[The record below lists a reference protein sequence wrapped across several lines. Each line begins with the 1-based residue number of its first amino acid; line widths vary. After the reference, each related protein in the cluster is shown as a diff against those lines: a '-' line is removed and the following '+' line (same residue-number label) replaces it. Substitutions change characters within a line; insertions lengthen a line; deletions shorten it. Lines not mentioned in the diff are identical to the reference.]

1 METPETP
8 GAGSAESGFVRE
20 RQEQWESERLS
31 PLASLSAQTKG
42 RLIPEPRD
50 ALRTEFQRDRDRVIH
65 TNAFRR
71 LKHKTQV
78 FVAPIGDHF
87 VTRLTHTLEVT
98 QIARTIARSLRL
110 NEDLA
115 EAAALGHD
123 VGHTP
128 FGHIGEQ
135 VLDSLHPGGF
145 RHNEQSLRTV
155 DILEKDGI
163 GLNLTHETRQAILR
177 HSKPRGDFLNA
188 DELDELTLEA
198 QVVRVSDAIAYL
210 AHDIGDAIRAGV
222 LGESDLPADAR
233 EVLGTRHSQRLDS
246 MVNDIVA
253 SSWAC
258 AGYDSLAPDGR
269 RPRLSMSPQVTSVVT
284 QLREFMFDNV
294 YVPAGDGAEGK
305 NARVIVEFLYG
316 HFLKNAG
323 EIPEHYFLRNDP
335 VDRVALDYI
344 AGMTDQFAL
353 HTAEGLRPGIASDVF
368 VGRV

>member
-1 METPETP
+1 MDTREDS
-8 GAGSAESGFVRE
+8 GAGFAGSGFVRE
-20 RQEQWESERLS
+20 RQEQWEAERLS

-42 RLIPEPRD
+42 RLIIEPRD

-65 TNAFRR
+65 TKAFRR

-115 EAAALGHD
+115 EAGALGHD

-135 VLDSLHPGGF
+135 VLDALHPGGF

-155 DILEKDGI
+155 DVLEKDGA

-188 DELDELTLEA
+188 TELDELTLEA
-198 QVVRVSDAIAYL
+198 QVVRASDAIAYL

-222 LGESDLPADAR
+222 LGESDLPVDAR

-246 MVNDIVA
+246 MVNDVVA

-258 AGYDSLAPDGR
+258 AGYDSLAPVGH
-269 RPRLSMSPQVTSVVT
+269 RPRLSMSPQVSGVVT

-294 YVPAGDGAEGK
+294 YVPAGQGAEGE

-323 EIPEHYFLRNDP
+323 EIPEHYFLRNDS
-335 VDRVALDYI
+335 VDLVALDYI

>member
-1 METPETP
+1 MNATDSD
-8 GAGSAESGFVRE
+8 GLSFVRE
-20 RQEQWESERLS
+20 RQEQMEGERLS
-31 PLASLSAQTKG
+31 PLATLSTNTKG
-42 RLIPEPRD
+42 RLIPEPLD
-50 ALRTEFQRDRDRVIH
+50 PLRTEFQRDRDRIIH

-98 QIARTIARSLRL
+98 QIARTIARALRL
-110 NEDLA
+110 NEDLV

-135 VLDSLHPGGF
+135 VLDSIHPGGF
-145 RHNEQSLRTV
+145 RHNEQSLRTI
-155 DILEKDGI
+155 DLLEKDGA
-163 GLNLTHETRQAILR
+163 GLNLTSETREAVLH

-188 DELDELTLEA
+188 ADLDALTLEA

-222 LGESDLPADAR
+222 LSESDLPVDAR

-246 MVNDIVA
+246 MVRDVVTT
-253 SSWAC
+253 SWAC
-258 AGYDSLAPDGR
+258 AGYDLSASDGT
-269 RPRLSMSPQVTSVVT
+269 RPRLNLSPQVNSVVT

-294 YVPAGDGAEGK
+294 YMPAGQGPEGE
-305 NARVIVEFLYG
+305 NARLVVEFLYNYFIN
-316 HFLKNAG
+316 HPG
-323 EIPEHYFLRNDP
+323 EIPGRYFEHKDP
-335 VDRVALDYI
+335 VDLIALDYI

-353 HTAEGLRPGIASDVF
+353 HTAEGLKPGITSDVF
-368 VGRV
+368 IGRV

>member
-1 METPETP
+1 MPDGISED
-8 GAGSAESGFVRE
+8 FVRV
-20 RQEQWESERLS
+20 RQEEWEAERLS
-31 PLASLSAQTKG
+31 PLASLSRDTKG
-42 RLIPEPRD
+42 RLVDEPRD

-135 VLDSLHPGGF
+135 VLDLLHPGGF

-155 DILEKDGI
+155 DILEKDGV
-163 GLNLTHETRQAILR
+163 GLNLTQETRQAILK
-177 HSKPRGDFLNA
+177 HSKPRGDFLKA
-188 DELDELTLEA
+188 DELDSLTLEA

-222 LGESDLPADAR
+222 LGESDLPSDAR
-233 EVLGTRHSQRLDS
+233 EVLGTRHSTRLDS
-246 MVNDIVA
+246 MVNDVVA
-253 SSWAC
+253 ASWAC
-258 AGYDSLAPDGR
+258 AGYEIASGAP
-269 RPRLSMSPQVTSVVT
+269 RPRLTMSLQVSGVVN

-294 YVPAGDGAEGK
+294 YVPAGEGPEGQ
-305 NARVIVEFLYG
+305 NARIVVEFLYDY
-316 HFLKNAG
+316 FLKHSG
-323 EIPEHYFLRNDP
+323 EIPEPYFLRNDP
-335 VDRVALDYI
+335 LNQVALDYI

-353 HTAEGLRPGIASDVF
+353 YTAEGLKPGITSDVF
-368 VGRV
+368 IGRV

>member
-1 METPETP
+1 MDSSE
-8 GAGSAESGFVRE
+8 GAGLGFVRE
-20 RQEQWESERLS
+20 RQERWEAESLS
-31 PLASLSAQTKG
+31 RLASLSAKTLG
-42 RLIPEPRD
+42 RVVPEPLD
-50 ALRTEFQRDRDRVIH
+50 ELRTEFQRDRDRVIH

-135 VLDSLHPGGF
+135 VLDALHPGGF

-155 DILEKDGI
+155 DVLEKDGA
-163 GLNLTHETRQAILR
+163 GLNLTHEARQAILH
-177 HSKPRGDFLNA
+177 HSKPRGDFLIA
-188 DELDELTLEA
+188 DELDLLTLEA

-222 LGESDLPADAR
+222 LGESDLPVDAR

-246 MVNDIVA
+246 MVRDVVA

-258 AGYDSLAPDGR
+258 AGYEPGAPGGQN
-269 RPRLSMSPQVTSVVT
+269 RPRLSMSPQVSAVVT
-284 QLREFMFDNV
+284 QLREFMFDHV
-294 YVPAGDGAEGK
+294 YMPAGQGAEGK
-305 NARVIVEFLYG
+305 SARVVVEFLYDF
-316 HFLKNAG
+316 FLKNPD
-323 EIPEHYFLRNDP
+323 EIPERYFERNDP
-335 VDRVALDYI
+335 VDQVAVDYI

>member
-1 METPETP
+1 MPP
-8 GAGSAESGFVRE
+8 VPPIDDGSVRARLE
-20 RQEQWESERLS
+20 AWEAERLS
-31 PLASLSAQTKG
+31 PHASLSG
-42 RLIPEPRD
+42 RSLGRPSPEPLD
-50 ALRTEFQRDRDRVIH
+50 ALRTEFQRDRDRIIH

-98 QIARTIARSLRL
+98 QIARTITRSLRL

-135 VLDSLHPGGF
+135 VLDRLMPGGF

-155 DILEKDGI
+155 DGLEKDGA
-163 GLNLTHETRQAILR
+163 GLNLTHETRQAILH

-188 DELDELTLEA
+188 AELDRLTLEA

-222 LGESDLPADAR
+222 LGESDLPVDAR
-233 EVLGTRHSQRLDS
+233 EVLGTRHSQRIDS
-246 MVNDIVA
+246 MVRDVVA
-253 SSWAC
+253 ASWDA
-258 AGYDSLAPDGR
+258 AGYEPQTGGP
-269 RPRLSMSPQVTSVVT
+269 RPRLTMSPQVSAVV
-284 QLREFMFDNV
+284 QELREFMFETV
-294 YVPAGDGAEGK
+294 YLPAGAGPEGQR
-305 NARVIVEFLYG
+305 ARVIVQFLYG
-316 HFLKNAG
+316 HFLAHPD
-323 EIPEHYFLRNDP
+323 EVPERYLLTNEGAER
-335 VDRVALDYI
+335 AAADYI
-344 AGMTDQFAL
+344 SGMTDQFAIY
-353 HTAEGLRPGIASDVF
+353 TAEGLRPGIAGEVF
-368 VGRV
+368 TGRV

>member
-1 METPETP
+1 MDSSDPV
-8 GAGSAESGFVRE
+8 SQGFVRE
-20 RQEQWESERLS
+20 RQEQWEAERLS
-31 PLASLSAQTKG
+31 PLASLSAQTQG
-42 RLIPEPRD
+42 RAVPEPLD
-50 ALRTEFQRDRDRVIH
+50 HLRTEFQRDRDRVIH

-135 VLDSLHPGGF
+135 VLDALYPTGF

-155 DILEKDGI
+155 DVLEKDGA
-163 GLNLTHETRQAILR
+163 GLNLTHETRQAILH

-188 DELDELTLEA
+188 EELDKLTLEA
-198 QVVRVSDAIAYL
+198 QVVRVSDAVAYL

-246 MVNDIVA
+246 MVNDVVSA
-253 SSWAC
+253 SWAC
-258 AGYDSLAPDGR
+258 AGYDADAKTEGQL
-269 RPRLSMSPQVTSVVT
+269 PRLTMSPQVNAVVT
-284 QLREFMFDNV
+284 DLREFMFDNV
-294 YVPAGDGAEGK
+294 YMPAGQGPEGQ
-305 NARVIVEFLYG
+305 NARIIVEFLYG
-316 HFLKNAG
+316 FFLKNPG
-323 EIPEHYFLRNDP
+323 EVPERYFERNDP
-335 VDRVALDYI
+335 IEKVALDYI

-368 VGRV
+368 VGRI

>member
-1 METPETP
+1 MDSEAY
-8 GAGSAESGFVRE
+8 GGLGFVRE
-20 RQEQWESERLS
+20 RHEQWEAERLS
-31 PLASLSAQTKG
+31 PLASLSAKTEG
-42 RLIPEPRD
+42 RPVPEPPD

-65 TNAFRR
+65 TNSFRR

-98 QIARTIARSLRL
+98 QIARTIARALRL

-135 VLDSLHPGGF
+135 VLDGLLPGGF

-155 DILEKDGI
+155 DVLEKDGG
-163 GLNLTHETRQAILR
+163 GLNLTHETRQAILH
-177 HSKPRGDFLNA
+177 HSKPRGDFLVA
-188 DELDELTLEA
+188 DELDRLTLEA

-210 AHDIGDAIRAGV
+210 AHDIGDALRAGV
-222 LGESDLPADAR
+222 LGESDLPTDAR

-246 MVNDIVA
+246 MVRDVVS

-258 AGYDSLAPDGR
+258 AGYEGLTLPNGAR
-269 RPRLSMSPQVTSVVT
+269 LRLSMSPQVSGVVNE
-284 QLREFMFDNV
+284 LREFMFEHV
-294 YVPAGDGAEGK
+294 YVPAGQGPEGE
-305 NARVIVEFLYG
+305 NARAVIEFLYG
-316 HFLKNAG
+316 YFIDHPA
-323 EIPEHYFLRNDP
+323 EVPEPYFERNEP
-335 VDRVALDYI
+335 IERAVADYI
-344 AGMTDQFAL
+344 AGMTDQFSL

-368 VGRV
+368 MGRV